1 MYIVGSSDGYAGV
14 LTGTPGYSRVRR
26 GIHGYAGVFTGTP
39 GYSRV
44 NEGPKYTDGAV
55 GVDRVEQPH
64 GRARREADDVV
75 ALGAHLLGDAVLE
88 LPRLRLA
95 AGVS

>member
-1 MYIVGSSDGYAGV
+1 MSATNAHGCSGTGRTGSGPRV
-14 LTGTPGYSRVRR
+14 LTGTPGYSRVD
-26 GIHGYAGVFTGTP
+26 
-39 GYSRV
+39 
-44 NEGPKYTDGAV
+44 EGQKYTDGAV

-75 ALGAHLLGDAVLE
+75 AVGAHQLGDAVLE

-95 AGVS
+95 AGVSG